1 MSFIL
6 IFIQVLISSY
16 TGEYTIASA
25 FYFYFFPQDGT
36 WTFVSSTKLY
46 SLLSPEGFRVLV
58 SQLAWTGLQLCSGQE
73 QSPPCSQVWQE
84 QLFKVRL
91 SELGGARVLQF
102 YHGVCLLMVQVIGGI
117 MASEEGLGWFLAK
130 ERSVGVARLAVHN
143 SN

>member
-1 MSFIL
+1 MNIC
-6 IFIQVLISSY
+6 QQHKTV
-16 TGEYTIASA
+16 
-25 FYFYFFPQDGT
+25 
-36 WTFVSSTKLY
+36 
-46 SLLSPEGFRVLV
+46 LSPLSRGFQGFGV
-58 SQLAWTGLQLCSGQE
+58 SACLNGSAVCSGQE